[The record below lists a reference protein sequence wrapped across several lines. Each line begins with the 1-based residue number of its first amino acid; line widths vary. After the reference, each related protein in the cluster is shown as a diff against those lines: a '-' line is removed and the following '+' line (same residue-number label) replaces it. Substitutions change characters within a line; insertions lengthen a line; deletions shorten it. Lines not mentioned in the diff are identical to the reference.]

1 MAYFSEFTR
10 KYSLSKTLRFELKP
24 VTEKTKIL
32 LEENKVF
39 QNDRNKKLKYIQTKP
54 FFDQLHCD
62 FITESFQNVEL
73 S

>member
-1 MAYFSEFTR
+1 MAHFSEFTR

-24 VTEKTKIL
+24 ATDKTRQL

-39 QNDRNKKLKYIQTKP
+39 QKDESIKKKYIQTKP
-54 FFDQLHCD
+54 FFDQLHRD
-62 FITESFQNVEL
+62 FIKESFENVEL